1 MDMHAERDLI
11 YHTLVPNL
19 CQNVAQTC
27 STCID
32 LVDLRIG
39 VPETITCSLM
49 ALEMYLKQ
57 AAASDIFVLL
67 LGAK

>member
-1 MDMHAERDLI
+1 MHTEHDLI

-27 STCID
+27 STCLD

-39 VPETITCSLM
+39 VPESITCSLI

-57 AAASDIFVLL
+57 AAASDIFILL
-67 LGAK
+67 LGDK